1 MGNSKNNATPT
12 DLNDQMQVRRDK
24 MNKLQE
30 QGIAPFG
37 HRFDRTD
44 NSQSLIEKYDKYDK
58 EELMEDK
65 HNVVDEGRIHGK
77 RGRGHDGFIN
87 LLESTG
93 VVLGDDRQGALCE

>member
-44 NSQSLIEKYDKYDK
+44 NSQSL
-58 EELMEDK
+58 LSL
-65 HNVVDEGRIHGK
+65 IH
-77 RGRGHDGFIN
+77 I
-87 LLESTG
+87 
-93 VVLGDDRQGALCE
+93 

>member
-65 HNVVDEGRIHGK
+65 HYVAFAGGENNDTSIFHIAFYNSLSK
-77 RGRGHDGFIN
+77 
-87 LLESTG
+87 TT
-93 VVLGDDRQGALCE
+93 